1 MHGTLDFT
9 ARFAAT
15 GGGERWVVS
24 PGPQVAAASR
34 ITALV
39 RRPPRSILSTPAVL
53 PPRAESRLM
62 RPGMKIALDRALQR
76 SL

>member
-9 ARFAAT
+9 ARFAPS

-24 PGPQVAAASR
+24 TGPQVAAASR

-53 PPRAESRLM
+53 PPGAEAAIM
-62 RPGMKIALDRALQR
+62 RPGMKIQVG
-76 SL
+76 

>member
-9 ARFAAT
+9 ERFAAS
-15 GGGERWVVS
+15 GGGERWAVS

-39 RRPPRSILSTPAVL
+39 RMPPRSILSTPAVL
-53 PPRAESRLM
+53 PPGAESRLM
-62 RPGMKIALDRALQR
+62 RPGMKIQIG
-76 SL
+76 